1 LGAEAESSDSQLR
14 LPLWVATLSWEEVA
28 RRQLGAAAAIL
39 PVGAACKEH
48 GYHLPLNTDF
58 LQAEWFAAKAARRF
72 GLLVWPTL
80 SYGYYPA
87 FIDYPGSIS
96 LSRATFV
103 AAAREVI
110 EGILRAGVARVFVLN
125 TGVSTIAPLQEAVA
139 ASVYSKVILLI
150 NIYQGPRYR
159 SAVAELEEQAFGG
172 HADEI
177 ETSIMLAIAPR
188 EVSLSRA
195 LGSSKAI
202 AAGVLN
208 RTDPDAPNYL
218 PSGAT
223 GEPGLATT
231 RKGEILVEAILAD
244 IEQGIAQASRRTP
257 DPRSACIAQSVP
269 SITKIA

>member
-1 LGAEAESSDSQLR
+1 M
-14 LPLWVATLSWEEVA
+14 
-28 RRQLGAAAAIL
+28 
-39 PVGAACKEH
+39 
-48 GYHLPLNTDF
+48 
-58 LQAEWFAAKAARRF
+58 QAEWFAARAARRF

-96 LSRATFV
+96 LSRMTFV

-110 EGILRAGVARVFVLN
+110 DGILRAGAARVFVLN
-125 TGVSTIAPLQEAVA
+125 TGVSTIAPLQQAVT
-139 ASVYSKVILLI
+139 ASACPTAVLLI

-188 EVSLSRA
+188 EVRFSRA
-195 LGSSKAI
+195 LGSTEPI
-202 AAGVLN
+202 AAGVFN
-208 RTDPDAPNYL
+208 RSHPDGPNYS

-223 GEPGLATT
+223 GEPGLAST
-231 RKGEILVEAILAD
+231 RKGEIIVEAILSD
-244 IEQGIAQASRRTP
+244 IEQGINQALEGN
-257 DPRSACIAQSVP
+257 A
-269 SITKIA
+269 

>member
-1 LGAEAESSDSQLR
+1 V
-14 LPLWVATLSWEEVA
+14 WVAKLSWEEVA
-28 RRQLGAAAAIL
+28 KRQPGAVGAIL
-39 PVGAACKEH
+39 PVGAASKEH

-58 LQAEWFAAKAARRF
+58 LQAEWFAARAARRF

-96 LSRATFV
+96 LSRTTFV

-110 EGILRAGVARVFVLN
+110 DGILKAGAARVFVLN

-139 ASVYSKVILLI
+139 ASACPKVVSLI
-150 NIYQGPRYR
+150 NIYQGSHYH
-159 SAVAELEEQAFGG
+159 SAVAELEKQAFGG

-195 LGSSKAI
+195 LGSTKPIS
-202 AAGVLN
+202 AGVLN
-208 RTDPDAPNYL
+208 RSHPDEPNYA
-218 PSGAT
+218 PSGAI
-223 GEPGLATT
+223 GEPGLAST
-231 RKGEILVEAILAD
+231 RKGEIIVEAILAD
-244 IEQGIAQASRRTP
+244 LEQRINQALEGN
-257 DPRSACIAQSVP
+257 A
-269 SITKIA
+269 

>member
-1 LGAEAESSDSQLR
+1 MGAETESSDRQRR

-28 RRQLGAAAAIL
+28 RRQPGAAGAIL

-103 AAAREVI
+103 AAAQEVI

-139 ASVYSKVILLI
+139 ASVCPNAVLLI
-150 NIYQGPRYR
+150 NIYQGSHYL
-159 SAVAELEEQAFGG
+159 SSVAELEEQAFGG

-195 LGSSKAI
+195 IGSSKPI

-208 RTDPDAPNYL
+208 RSHPDGANYS

-223 GEPGLATT
+223 GEPRLASTQ
-231 RKGEILVEAILAD
+231 KGEIIVEAILAD
-244 IEQGIAQASRRTP
+244 LEQGINQALEGN
-257 DPRSACIAQSVP
+257 A
-269 SITKIA
+269 

>member
-1 LGAEAESSDSQLR
+1 MGAGTDSSDSQLR

-28 RRQLGAAAAIL
+28 RRQPSAAGAIL
-39 PVGAACKEH
+39 PVGAASKEH

-58 LQAEWFAAKAARRF
+58 LQAEWFAARAARRF

-139 ASVYSKVILLI
+139 ASACSKAVLLI

-159 SAVAELEEQAFGG
+159 GAVAKLEEQAFGG

-177 ETSIMLAIAPR
+177 ETSIKLAIAPR

-202 AAGVLN
+202 AAGVFN

-244 IEQGIAQASRRTP
+244 IEQVIKQALEGDT
-257 DPRSACIAQSVP
+257 
-269 SITKIA
+269 